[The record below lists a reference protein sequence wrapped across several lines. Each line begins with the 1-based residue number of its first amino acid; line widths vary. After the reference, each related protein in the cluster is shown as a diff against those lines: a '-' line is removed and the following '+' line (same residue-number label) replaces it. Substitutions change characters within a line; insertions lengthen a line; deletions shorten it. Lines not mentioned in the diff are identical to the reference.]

1 VDNCLPI
8 TLSTLVLEIRST
20 SADKVDS
27 TPVARLISF
36 CIAVAFADSA
46 AVALAISL
54 DKSLVNFCSA
64 PYALVYSAVTVVSVY
79 DLACLIALAI
89 EPVVDSLPLIIVSL
103 SSFTFTLL
111 VSEDTLLLI
120 VVSA

>member
-1 VDNCLPI
+1 
-8 TLSTLVLEIRST
+8 
-20 SADKVDS
+20 
-27 TPVARLISF
+27 
-36 CIAVAFADSA
+36 
-46 AVALAISL
+46 
-54 DKSLVNFCSA
+54 
-64 PYALVYSAVTVVSVY
+64 VY

-111 VSEDTLLLI
+111 DKEDTLLLI

>member
-1 VDNCLPI
+1 
-8 TLSTLVLEIRST
+8 LSTLVLEISST

-111 VSEDTLLLI
+111 DNEDTLLLI

>member
-1 VDNCLPI
+1 L
-8 TLSTLVLEIRST
+8 T
-20 SADKVDS
+20 SLFNASS
-27 TPVARLISF
+27 TPVALSTSF
-36 CIAVAFADSA
+36 AI
-46 AVALAISL
+46 AVALADSAPLALVTSL
-54 DKSLVNFCSA
+54 AKSLVSFYSA
-64 PYALVYSAVTVVSVY
+64 FSALVYSAVTVVSVY

-89 EPVVDSLPLIIVSL
+89 EPVVASLPLIIVSL